1 MANKEK
7 FGVSGWEKRPTRRMY
22 IVNGSD
28 LVTAKK
34 QQAFL
39 PVDEGKV
46 ILSGEP
52 VSREWGNDEQIFKNP
67 SADSTSIYFAN
78 ADSFDWDVKGAGKLP
93 AIYCGDDFEVQT
105 AFFDTSKDYKPGDLL
120 YIKSA
125 ASEQQDGTAGH
136 YILTNVKDD
145 GFTSEPGNNDK
156 KGDKASVVG
165 VVSKGV
171 IKLGSVSA
179 QNGDIKVDA
188 NAIVGGPRNWVNDT
202 GSNVVLQFYT
212 KWIPVQA

>member
-46 ILSGEP
+46 VLSGEP
-52 VSREWGNDEQIFKNP
+52 VSREWGTDEQIFKNP
-67 SADSTSIYFAN
+67 SANSTSIYFAN

-120 YIKSA
+120 YIKQA
-125 ASEQQDGTAGH
+125 PSEQQDGTAGH
-136 YILTNVKDD
+136 FIVTNA
-145 GFTSEPGNNDK
+145 
-156 KGDKASVVG
+156 KGDSFVGKEHVVG

-171 IKLGSVSA
+171 IKLGSVTA
-179 QNGDIKVDA
+179 QNGGIRVTS